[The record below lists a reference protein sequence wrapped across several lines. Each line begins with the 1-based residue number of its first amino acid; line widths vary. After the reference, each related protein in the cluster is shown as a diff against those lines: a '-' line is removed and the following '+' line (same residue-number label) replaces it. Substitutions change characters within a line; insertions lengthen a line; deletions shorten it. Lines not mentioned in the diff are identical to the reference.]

1 MLARLVLFAN
11 LDSKLHGI
19 AIGRCFFLLFF
30 MYLFVLYSF
39 LICIFVLFLSM
50 QIFLLPLPIY
60 PEEQQTIRPALILY
74 QDFEIPTKMR
84 CSSRFHQLFT
94 TISFIAFDFINYLI
108 LYTYFI
114 LTSHNT
120 KLRTYLISHSQ

>member
-1 MLARLVLFAN
+1 MHIRPIIIYADIPFTLA
-11 LDSKLHGI
+11 
-19 AIGRCFFLLFF
+19 
-30 MYLFVLYSF
+30 YL
-39 LICIFVLFLSM
+39 
-50 QIFLLPLPIY
+50 PG
-60 PEEQQTIRPALILY
+60 ETIRPALILY